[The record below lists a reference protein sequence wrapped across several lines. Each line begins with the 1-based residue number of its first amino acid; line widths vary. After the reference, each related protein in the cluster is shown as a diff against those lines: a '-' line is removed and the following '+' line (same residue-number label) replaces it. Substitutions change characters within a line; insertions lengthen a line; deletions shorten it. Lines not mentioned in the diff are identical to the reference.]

1 MQKLIDTKFIE
12 IQALA
17 LKDWLL
23 AEIFVLNTLG
33 QVIFILLAFFVA
45 YLARKQFMILITWLT
60 HWRGADNWL
69 TKAGDTLCPLTL
81 PLAWLLILYMSG
93 LVAGFAK
100 APHHLITVTVSLLT
114 AWIIIRLTTV
124 LIPNKTWSNLISV
137 AAWIVAALN
146 ILHLLDPAMAFL
158 DSLSVTLGDLR
169 ISALLVIKGM
179 MSLAILLWLA
189 ALTSRLLEQRIKALP
204 NVTPSL
210 QVLLTKVLKIVL
222 VIIALAAGLS
232 IVGID
237 LTAFAVF
244 SGALGVGVGLGL
256 QKSISNLFT
265 GILILMDKSIKPGD
279 VIEVGATYGRINSLG
294 GRYVSVI
301 TQDGIEHLIPNEEII
316 TQRVANW
323 TRSDNNVRVR
333 LAIGVD
339 YATDLPEAIRISI
352 EAAESV
358 ERVISSQPPKCL
370 VRGFGESSIDLE
382 LRVWVNDPQNGIAN
396 VSSEIYL
403 EVWRRFKKARIQ
415 MPFPQRDLH
424 IKSEPGRLLDTA

>member
-1 MQKLIDTKFIE
+1 MQKLIDTKFLE
-12 IQALA
+12 IQAVA

-23 AEIFVLNTLG
+23 AEIFVLSTLG
-33 QVIFILLAFFVA
+33 QVIFILLAFFAA
-45 YLARKQFMILITWLT
+45 YLARKQSMSLITWLT

-158 DSLSVTLGDLR
+158 DSLSITLGDLR
-169 ISALLVIKGM
+169 FSALLVIKGM

-237 LTAFAVF
+237 LTA
-244 SGALGVGVGLGL
+244 
-256 QKSISNLFT
+256 
-265 GILILMDKSIKPGD
+265 
-279 VIEVGATYGRINSLG
+279 
-294 GRYVSVI
+294 
-301 TQDGIEHLIPNEEII
+301 
-316 TQRVANW
+316 
-323 TRSDNNVRVR
+323 
-333 LAIGVD
+333 
-339 YATDLPEAIRISI
+339 
-352 EAAESV
+352 
-358 ERVISSQPPKCL
+358 
-370 VRGFGESSIDLE
+370 
-382 LRVWVNDPQNGIAN
+382 
-396 VSSEIYL
+396 
-403 EVWRRFKKARIQ
+403 
-415 MPFPQRDLH
+415 
-424 IKSEPGRLLDTA
+424 

>member
-23 AEIFVLNTLG
+23 AEILVLSTLG
-33 QVIFILLAFFVA
+33 QVIFILLAFFAA
-45 YLARKQFMILITWLT
+45 YLARKHFISLITWLT

-81 PLAWLLILYMSG
+81 PLVWLLILYMSG

-158 DSLSVTLGDLR
+158 DSLSITLGDLR

>member
-33 QVIFILLAFFVA
+33 QVIFILLAFFAA
-45 YLARKQFMILITWLT
+45 YLARKQFMSLITWLT

-69 TKAGDTLCPLTL
+69 TKTGDTLSPLTL
-81 PLAWLLILYMSG
+81 PLAWLIILYISG
-93 LVAGFAK
+93 LVAGFAT

-114 AWIIIRLTTV
+114 AWIIIRLTSV

-158 DSLSVTLGDLR
+158 DSLSITLGDLR

>member
-1 MQKLIDTKFIE
+1 
-12 IQALA
+12 
-17 LKDWLL
+17 
-23 AEIFVLNTLG
+23 
-33 QVIFILLAFFVA
+33 
-45 YLARKQFMILITWLT
+45 
-60 HWRGADNWL
+60 
-69 TKAGDTLCPLTL
+69 
-81 PLAWLLILYMSG
+81 
-93 LVAGFAK
+93 
-100 APHHLITVTVSLLT
+100 
-114 AWIIIRLTTV
+114 
-124 LIPNKTWSNLISV
+124 
-137 AAWIVAALN
+137 
-146 ILHLLDPAMAFL
+146 
-158 DSLSVTLGDLR
+158 
-169 ISALLVIKGM
+169 
-179 MSLAILLWLA
+179 
-189 ALTSRLLEQRIKALP
+189 
-204 NVTPSL
+204 
-210 QVLLTKVLKIVL
+210 
-222 VIIALAAGLS
+222 
-232 IVGID
+232 
-237 LTAFAVF
+237 
-244 SGALGVGVGLGL
+244 
-256 QKSISNLFT
+256 
-265 GILILMDKSIKPGD
+265 MDKSIKPGD

-382 LRVWVNDPQNGIAN
+382 LRIWVNDPQNGIAN

>member
-1 MQKLIDTKFIE
+1 
-12 IQALA
+12 
-17 LKDWLL
+17 
-23 AEIFVLNTLG
+23 
-33 QVIFILLAFFVA
+33 
-45 YLARKQFMILITWLT
+45 
-60 HWRGADNWL
+60 
-69 TKAGDTLCPLTL
+69 
-81 PLAWLLILYMSG
+81 MSG

-158 DSLSVTLGDLR
+158 DSLSITLGDLR

-333 LAIGVD
+333 LPIGVD